1 MVDRAG
7 GGMRFDTGIERIFNM
22 EAGIDDARLPDLASI
37 LPSREQVRLELEQVL
52 PEPRLTRLLD
62 AFLRPA
68 TPDIGLVLPHSFEE
82 AFRGLEAALAGAAKS
97 DPAVAEASR
106 LMADEAANRDLLNA
120 YRTTLVGA

>member
-7 GGMRFDTGIERIFNM
+7 GGIRFDTGIERIFNM

-37 LPSREQVRLELEQVL
+37 LPSREQIRLELDQVL
-52 PEPRLTRLLD
+52 PESRLTHLLD

-68 TPDIGLVLPHSFEE
+68 TPDIGLVLPHTFEG
-82 AFRGLEAALAGAAKS
+82 AFRGLQEALAGQARS

-106 LMADEAANRDLLNA
+106 LMADEAASRDLLNS